1 MSISKWKILVCDPL
15 DEAGADI
22 FKQEPNIELVMAPKP
37 GAPEIGTLIKDCV
50 GVVVR
55 SGTTLTAPW
64 IQAGEQLRIIGR
76 AGVGVDNVDVSAASR
91 RGIVVVNTPGGNTIS
106 AAEQTLALML
116 ALARNIAPAHQTMCE
131 GRWDRKKF
139 TGVELFEKT
148 LGLVGMGRIGTEVAR
163 RAISFGMRVIAF
175 DPFLRPERARDL
187 GVESVGLDEVYRRSD
202 FISLHVPMTAETR
215 NMINAAAL
223 AKMKKGVR
231 VINCARG
238 GLIDEAAALEA
249 LKSGQAAGFAL
260 DVFEKEPPAKS
271 EFLDHPG
278 VLKTPHL
285 GASTEEAQ
293 IKVSI
298 DIAKTMV
305 DYLKGRGI
313 RNAVNIP
320 AVDPETLKVMEPYL
334 KLARRI
340 GSILA
345 QIGEGQIVSADI
357 RLAGKVAE
365 FPTAPISASMLEGL
379 LSPILEGVNIINAP
393 YLAEERGIK
402 VTVTQ
407 SKDSHSYASLVTL
420 DLATAKERHTLSG
433 TLDVKGEPRVVMI
446 DDMRLEFAA
455 DGRLLVIENQDV
467 PGMVGLVGT
476 VLGQNRVNIADMSVG
491 RDPQKKKARIFISV
505 DADIN
510 DPVLQTLRSEPNILS
525 ARFIRL

>member
-1 MSISKWKILVCDPL
+1 MTTAKWKILVCDPL
-15 DEAGADI
+15 DEAGAEI
-22 FKQEPNIELVMAPKP
+22 FKSEPNIELVNAPKP
-37 GAPEIGTLIKDCV
+37 GAPEIKTLIKDVV

-55 SGTTLTAPW
+55 SGTTLTADL
-64 IQAGEQLRIIGR
+64 IKEGDALRIIGR
-76 AGVGVDNVDVSAASR
+76 AGVGVDNVDVNAASR

-106 AAEQTLALML
+106 AAEQTVALML
-116 ALARNIAPAHQTMCE
+116 SLARNIAPAHQSMCE
-131 GRWDRKKF
+131 GRWDRKKY

-163 RAISFGMRVIAF
+163 RALSFGMRVVAF

-187 GVESVGLDEVYRRSD
+187 GVVPATLDEVYRQSD
-202 FISLHVPMTAETR
+202 FISLHVPMTEETR
-215 NMINAAAL
+215 NMINAQAI

-231 VINCARG
+231 IINCARG
-238 GLIDEAAALEA
+238 GLIDEAAGLAA
-249 LKSGQAAGFAL
+249 LKAGQIAGFAL

-271 EFLDHPG
+271 EFLDHPN

-320 AVDPETLKVMEPYL
+320 SVDPETLKVMEPYL
-334 KLARRI
+334 TLARRL
-340 GSILA
+340 GSLSSQVA
-345 QIGEGQIVSADI
+345 EGQMVSAEI
-357 RLAGKVAE
+357 RLSGKAAE
-365 FPTAPISASMLEGL
+365 FPTAPLSASMLEGL
-379 LSPILEGVNIINAP
+379 LSPILEGVNIVNAP

-407 SKDSHSYASLVTL
+407 TKDSQNYASLVTL
-420 DLATAKERHTLSG
+420 ELATTNERHTLSG
-433 TLDVKGEPRVVMI
+433 TLDVKSHPRVVMI
-446 DDMRLEFAA
+446 DGMQLECVAE
-455 DGRLLVIENQDV
+455 GRLLVIENKDV

-476 VLGQNRVNIADMSVG
+476 VLGQNKVNIADMSVG
-491 RDPQKKKARIFISV
+491 RDPVKKKARIFINI
-505 DADIN
+505 DADVP
-510 DPVLQTLRSEPNILS
+510 DAALKTLRSEANILS

>member
-1 MSISKWKILVCDPL
+1 MTTAKWKILVCDPL
-15 DEAGADI
+15 DEAGTEI
-22 FKQEPNIELVMAPKP
+22 FKKEPNIELIHAPKP
-37 GAPEIGTLIKDCV
+37 GAPEIKTLIKDVV

-55 SGTTLTAPW
+55 SGTTLTADH
-64 IQAGEQLRIIGR
+64 IKEGDALRIIGR
-76 AGVGVDNVDVSAASR
+76 AGVGVDNVDVQAASR

-116 ALARNIAPAHQTMCE
+116 SLARNIAPAHQTMCE
-131 GRWDRKKF
+131 GKWDRKKF

-148 LGLVGMGRIGTEVAR
+148 LGLVGMGRIGTEVAK
-163 RAISFGMRVIAF
+163 RAISFGMRVVAF
-175 DPFLRPERARDL
+175 DPFLRPDRARDL
-187 GVESVGLDEVYRRSD
+187 GVESVSLDEVYRQAD
-202 FISLHVPMTAETR
+202 FISLHVPMTEETR
-215 NMINAAAL
+215 NMINAQAL

-231 VINCARG
+231 IINCARG
-238 GLIDEAAALEA
+238 GLIDETAALAA
-249 LKSGQAAGFAL
+249 LKTGQAAGFAL

-271 EFLDHPG
+271 EFLDHPN

-320 AVDPETLKVMEPYL
+320 AVDPETLKNMEPYL
-334 KLARRI
+334 LLARRL
-340 GSILA
+340 GSLLSQVA
-345 QIGEGQIVSADI
+345 DGQTVSADI
-357 RLAGKVAE
+357 RLSGKVAE
-365 FPTAPISASMLEGL
+365 FPSAPISASVLEGL
-379 LSPILEGVNIINAP
+379 LSPILEGVNLINAP

-407 SKDSHSYASLVTL
+407 SKDSQNYASLVTL
-420 DLATAKERHTLSG
+420 ELATTKERHTLSG
-433 TLDVKGEPRVVMI
+433 TLDIKNQPRVVAI

-455 DGRLLVIENQDV
+455 DGRLLAIENQDV

-491 RDPQKKKARIFISV
+491 RDPQKKKARIFISI
-505 DADIN
+505 DADVT
-510 DPVLQTLRSEPNILS
+510 DAVLKNLRSDSNILS

>member
-1 MSISKWKILVCDPL
+1 VTTQKWKILVCDPL
-15 DEAGADI
+15 DEAGAEI
-22 FKQEPNIELVMAPKP
+22 FKNEPNIELVNAPKP
-37 GAPEIGTLIKDCV
+37 GAPEIKTLIKDVV

-55 SGTTLTAPW
+55 SGTTLTADW
-64 IQAGEQLRIIGR
+64 IKEGDNLRIIGR
-76 AGVGVDNVDVSAASR
+76 AGVGVDNVDVAAASR
-91 RGIVVVNTPGGNTIS
+91 RGIVVANTPGGNTIS

-116 ALARNIAPAHQTMCE
+116 CLARNIAPAHQTMCE

-139 TGVELFEKT
+139 TGIELFEKT

-163 RAISFGMRVIAF
+163 RAASFGMRVLAY

-187 GVESVGLDEVYRRSD
+187 GVESVTLDEIYRQSD
-202 FISLHVPMTAETR
+202 FISLHVPMTDETR
-215 NMINAAAL
+215 NMINAQAL

-231 VINCARG
+231 IINCARG
-238 GLIDEAAALEA
+238 GLIDETAALAA

-271 EFLDHPG
+271 EFLDHPN

-305 DYLKGRGI
+305 DYLKGKGI

-320 AVDPETLKVMEPYL
+320 AVDPETLKNMEPYL
-334 KLARRI
+334 LLARRI
-340 GSILA
+340 GSILSQVA
-345 QIGEGQIVSADI
+345 EGQTVSADI
-357 RLAGKVAE
+357 RLSGKVAE
-365 FPTAPISASMLEGL
+365 FPTAPISSSMLEGL

-407 SKDSHSYASLVTL
+407 SKDSQNYASLVTL
-420 DLATAKERHTLSG
+420 ELVTTKERHTLSG
-433 TLDVKGEPRVVMI
+433 TLDVKSRPRVVMI
-446 DDMRLEFAA
+446 DEMRLECVA
-455 DGRLLVIENQDV
+455 DGRLLFIENQDV

-491 RDPQKKKARIFISV
+491 RDPIKKKARIFISV
-505 DADIN
+505 DADVN
-510 DPVLQTLRSEPNILS
+510 ETVLKSLRSDANILS